1 MAVPTSDTQ
10 VGNVTQAILKTT
22 ESTTGNTIETTIVS
36 STSKLRVS
44 KTIPYSSINNTF
56 RNIANLTRD
65 SYADTIL
72 ITRVSVS
79 EVMAG

>member
-22 ESTTGNTIETTIVS
+22 ESTTGDPIETTIVS
-36 STSKLRVS
+36 STSKLRVN
-44 KTIPYSSINNTF
+44 KTAKYYTINHTF
-56 RNIANLTRD
+56 RAIANLTRD

-79 EVMAG
+79 EVMAE

>member
-1 MAVPTSDTQ
+1 MAVPTSETQ

-22 ESTTGNTIETTIVS
+22 ESTTGDTIETTIVS
-36 STSKLRVS
+36 SSSKLRVS
-44 KTIPYSSINNTF
+44 KTSTYNAINSIF
-56 RNIANLTRD
+56 RNIANLTKD

-72 ITRVSVS
+72 ITRVSVN

>member
-44 KTIPYSSINNTF
+44 KTIKYSSINNTF

-65 SYADTIL
+65 SYEDTIL